1 MDDREFPVN
10 IGIACVRWI
19 PKHCL
24 RDIDI
29 IQELSQLINPL
40 NHCFIFKYNLF
51 LNADFCD
58 IDILDIVIQ
67 MSKSGLKIKKI
78 RAFFFRSEKS
88 FFFFLLLKH
97 FYHRIVPYF
106 VLFFRQRC
114 LFDLEISAELG
125 SLGGERQLS
134 PDERTALLEV
144 ATLTKVK
151 VRFSADA
158 SRVRSGSAAQDNLLL
173 IETNTIKASGLE

>member
-40 NHCFIFKYNLF
+40 NHCLIFKYNLF
-51 LNADFCD
+51 LNADFFD

-67 MSKSGLKIKKI
+67 MSKSGLKIK
-78 RAFFFRSEKS
+78 RSGLFFFRSEKS
-88 FFFFLLLKH
+88 FFFLFTFKAFLPPNLPLLCSI
-97 FYHRIVPYF
+97 FQTTLSVWPWDFCRA
-106 VLFFRQRC
+106 RQSWRRETIKPRRE
-114 LFDLEISAELG
+114 D
-125 SLGGERQLS
+125 
-134 PDERTALLEV
+134 RT
-144 ATLTKVK
+144 
-151 VRFSADA
+151 
-158 SRVRSGSAAQDNLLL
+158 VRSGD
-173 IETNTIKASGLE
+173 TD

>member
-1 MDDREFPVN
+1 MDSKALSKGHRYYTGIITAYQSIRFPF
-10 IGIACVRWI
+10 
-19 PKHCL
+19 H
-24 RDIDI
+24 
-29 IQELSQLINPL
+29 
-40 NHCFIFKYNLF
+40 FIVSF
-51 LNADFCD
+51 LNTIYSWMQTFV
-58 IDILDIVIQ
+58 ILTFGILLSRCQNPDW
-67 MSKSGLKIKKI
+67 KLKRSGL
-78 RAFFFRSEKS
+78 FFFRSEKS

-158 SRVRSGSAAQDNLLL
+158 SRVRSGSAAQDNRLL